1 MPDFVVALEK
11 FEAEKQKSASRSPS
25 IFPTSPPLKPHSPEP
40 ASSRTSPSPSKLRY
54 AAYDPPRPTHR
65 LRRVS
70 SGSSRHSDDGSTRSF
85 SHGRAYEDPM
95 ALTVT
100 AGDLTL
106 AAQTSDL
113 RSISSV
119 GAHPCL
125 LQEGPGPDGSTVGF
139 STCQPITPPSCADL
153 GRRELG
159 TYCARTTVCFTC

>member
-1 MPDFVVALEK
+1 MVALEK
-11 FEAEKQKSASRSPS
+11 FEAGRQKSASRSPS
-25 IFPTSPPLKPHSPEP
+25 IYPTSPSLKPHSPEP
-40 ASSRTSPSPSKLRY
+40 TSSRASPSPSKLRY
-54 AAYDPPRPTHR
+54 AAYEPPRPTHR

-95 ALTVT
+95 TLTVT

-119 GAHPCL
+119 SGYPCL
-125 LQEGPGPDGSTVGF
+125 LEGETGPDSSTVGF
-139 STCQPITPPSCADL
+139 STCQTIAPACCANT
-153 GRRELG
+153 GRREFGMYHAHMAVYL
-159 TYCARTTVCFTC
+159 TC